1 MVYHAK
7 SKPGVEVLRFDGDL
21 DVLNMLKMK
30 GRMNRLLNKNHKQ
43 LLLDLSETRRVELA
57 GIGMLVDRL
66 RKVREQKGDIKLCS
80 IRPEVEKTFRLI
92 GVNGLMEAYST
103 QEEAIR
109 SFVS

>member
-1 MVYHAK
+1 MVYHARAK
-7 SKPGVEVLRFDGDL
+7 IGVEILRLDGDL
-21 DVLNMLKMK
+21 NVLSMIKMK
-30 GRMNRLLNKNHKQ
+30 GRMNRLLNKNHKR

-80 IRPEVEKTFRLI
+80 LRPEVEKTFRLI

-109 SFVS
+109 SFVP

>member
-7 SKPGVEVLRFDGDL
+7 PKIGVEVLRFDGDL
-21 DVLNMLKMK
+21 NVPSMLKMK
-30 GRMNRLLNKNHKQ
+30 GRMNRLLNKNHKR

-57 GIGMLVDRL
+57 GVGMLVDRL

-80 IRPEVEKTFRLI
+80 LRPEVEKTFRLI

-103 QEEAIR
+103 PEEAIR